1 MMPILNVAP
10 LYDDHPEAWVAI
22 DQAIGEACRS
32 KGGFV
37 VTGLP
42 PSLQQEKF
50 SIEEFFKI
58 FDLPED
64 ELYSIAKR
72 ETRPESTLTRRGYT
86 KYSGGFAYGEGFDLG
101 TEQPISGPDIDGI
114 DLMIHNNAWPSQEPI
129 PGWRNALIQ
138 HFQQM
143 EAFGI
148 KVIRSIAR
156 YLRVDESAAG
166 RRYENSSS
174 TLRFLKYPQRPEHIE
189 LRGEKSGMRIVE
201 GCEVSLS
208 TAEHTDNGGLT
219 FQWQDTPGLQVQ
231 APNEEWLSVPII
243 RDGFSVHLC
252 EALETQTSGRLHAT
266 PHRVFNT
273 GKQRQS
279 MVFFLEPNLF
289 ASVNSFSAEPNESC
303 APDLE
308 TYAASMINT
317 LRETGRG

>member
-10 LYDDHPEAWVAI
+10 LYDDHPEAWAAV

-42 PSLQQEKF
+42 PSLQQEEF

-101 TEQPISGPDIDGI
+101 TEQPISGPNIDGI
-114 DLMIHNNAWPSQEPI
+114 ELMIHNNAWPSQEPI
-129 PGWRNALIQ
+129 PGWRNASIQ

-143 EAFGI
+143 EALGI
-148 KVIRSIAR
+148 KIIRSIAR
-156 YLRVDESAAG
+156 YLRVDESAAR

-189 LRGEKSGMRIVE
+189 LHGEKSGMRIVE

-317 LRETGRG
+317 LCETGRG